1 MALDRK
7 CIVCPDKHHYKYCSN
22 CSGYNSKET
31 WRFLY
36 CSQNCK
42 EIYSIATDF
51 VNGKLTGLEAK
62 HKLEKFKEL
71 GIDPF
76 GHRFD
81 RDSFANEIKEKY
93 KDVEHDEFENLDV
106 KVTIAGRIMF
116 IRKMGKASFFT
127 IKDKTGNIQIYIS
140 VNDIGEEQYERLN
153 EKLTFMKEE
162 SKQWC
167 INNLIVKRK
176 IASYDL

>member
-31 WRFLY
+31 WRFLF

-62 HKLEKFKEL
+62 HKLEKLDLSDLEFYHSVIKKNIEDIL
-71 GIDPF
+71 AFEDVVKQEEKQVVFIPQMSISNDEDVNIP
-76 GHRFD
+76 
-81 RDSFANEIKEKY
+81 SITTVASSNEE
-93 KDVEHDEFENLDV
+93 
-106 KVTIAGRIMF
+106 
-116 IRKMGKASFFT
+116 
-127 IKDKTGNIQIYIS
+127 
-140 VNDIGEEQYERLN
+140 
-153 EKLTFMKEE
+153 
-162 SKQWC
+162 
-167 INNLIVKRK
+167 RK
-176 IASYDL
+176 IYPRKKKNKKNNIVNVD

>member
-51 VNGKLTGLEAK
+51 VNGKLNGLEAK
-62 HKLEKFKEL
+62 HKLEKLDLSDLEFYHSVIKKNIEDIL
-71 GIDPF
+71 AFEDVVEPEEKQVVFIQQMSTSNDE
-76 GHRFD
+76 D
-81 RDSFANEIKEKY
+81 VNISSITTVASSNE
-93 KDVEHDEFENLDV
+93 EH
-106 KVTIAGRIMF
+106 KIYP
-116 IRKMGKASFFT
+116 RKK
-127 IKDKTGNIQIYIS
+127 KNRKNNI
-140 VNDIGEEQYERLN
+140 VNVD
-153 EKLTFMKEE
+153 
-162 SKQWC
+162 
-167 INNLIVKRK
+167 
-176 IASYDL
+176 

>member
-36 CSQNCK
+36 CSQNCR

-62 HKLEKFKEL
+62 HKLEKLDLSDLEFYHSVIKKNIEDIL
-71 GIDPF
+71 AFEDVVEPEEKQVVFIPQMSISNDE
-76 GHRFD
+76 D
-81 RDSFANEIKEKY
+81 LNISSITTVTSSNE
-93 KDVEHDEFENLDV
+93 EH
-106 KVTIAGRIMF
+106 KIYP
-116 IRKMGKASFFT
+116 RKK
-127 IKDKTGNIQIYIS
+127 KNRKNNI
-140 VNDIGEEQYERLN
+140 VNVD
-153 EKLTFMKEE
+153 
-162 SKQWC
+162 
-167 INNLIVKRK
+167 
-176 IASYDL
+176 

>member
-62 HKLEKFKEL
+62 HKLEKLDLSDLEFYHSIIKKNVEDIL
-71 GIDPF
+71 AFEDVVEPEEKQVVFIPQMSISNDEDVNIP
-76 GHRFD
+76 
-81 RDSFANEIKEKY
+81 SITTVASSNE
-93 KDVEHDEFENLDV
+93 EHKIYPKKKKN
-106 KVTIAGRIMF
+106 K
-116 IRKMGKASFFT
+116 KN
-127 IKDKTGNIQIYIS
+127 NI
-140 VNDIGEEQYERLN
+140 VNVD
-153 EKLTFMKEE
+153 
-162 SKQWC
+162 
-167 INNLIVKRK
+167 
-176 IASYDL
+176 

>member
-62 HKLEKFKEL
+62 HKLEKLDLSDLEFYHSVIKKNIEDIL
-71 GIDPF
+71 AFEDVVEPEEKQVVFIPQMSISNDE
-76 GHRFD
+76 D
-81 RDSFANEIKEKY
+81 VNISSITTVASSNE
-93 KDVEHDEFENLDV
+93 EH
-106 KVTIAGRIMF
+106 KIYP
-116 IRKMGKASFFT
+116 RKK
-127 IKDKTGNIQIYIS
+127 KNRKNNI
-140 VNDIGEEQYERLN
+140 VNVD
-153 EKLTFMKEE
+153 
-162 SKQWC
+162 
-167 INNLIVKRK
+167 
-176 IASYDL
+176 

>member
-42 EIYSIATDF
+42 EIYSIASDF

-62 HKLEKFKEL
+62 HKLEKLDLSDLEFYHSVIKKNIEDIL
-71 GIDPF
+71 AFEDVVEPEEKQVVFIQQMSTSNDE
-76 GHRFD
+76 D
-81 RDSFANEIKEKY
+81 VNISSITTVASSNE
-93 KDVEHDEFENLDV
+93 EH
-106 KVTIAGRIMF
+106 KIYP
-116 IRKMGKASFFT
+116 RKK
-127 IKDKTGNIQIYIS
+127 KNRKNNI
-140 VNDIGEEQYERLN
+140 VNVD
-153 EKLTFMKEE
+153 
-162 SKQWC
+162 
-167 INNLIVKRK
+167 
-176 IASYDL
+176 

>member
-31 WRFLY
+31 WRFLF

-62 HKLEKFKEL
+62 YKLK
-71 GIDPF
+71 
-76 GHRFD
+76 
-81 RDSFANEIKEKY
+81 
-93 KDVEHDEFENLDV
+93 NLDLSDLEFYHSIIKKNIENILAFEDIV
-106 KVTIAGRIMF
+106 EPEEKQIVFIPQMSISNDEDLNVSSVTTVAFSNEEHKIYP
-116 IRKMGKASFFT
+116 RKK
-127 IKDKTGNIQIYIS
+127 KNRKNNI
-140 VNDIGEEQYERLN
+140 VNVD
-153 EKLTFMKEE
+153 
-162 SKQWC
+162 
-167 INNLIVKRK
+167 
-176 IASYDL
+176 

>member
-36 CSQNCK
+36 CSQNCR

-62 HKLEKFKEL
+62 HKLEKLDLSDLEFY
-71 GIDPF
+71 
-76 GHRFD
+76 H
-81 RDSFANEIKEKY
+81 SVIKKNIEDILAFEDVVEPEEKQ
-93 KDVEHDEFENLDV
+93 VVFIPQMSISNDEDLNV
-106 KVTIAGRIMF
+106 SSITTV
-116 IRKMGKASFFT
+116 AS
-127 IKDKTGNIQIYIS
+127 
-140 VNDIGEEQYERLN
+140 LN
-153 EKLTFMKEE
+153 EEHKIYPRK
-162 SKQWC
+162 KKNKK
-167 INNLIVKRK
+167 NNIVNV
-176 IASYDL
+176 D

>member
-62 HKLEKFKEL
+62 HKLEKLDLSDLEFYHSVIKKNIEDIL
-71 GIDPF
+71 AFEDVIESEEKKVVFIPQMSISNDEDVNIP
-76 GHRFD
+76 
-81 RDSFANEIKEKY
+81 SITTVASSNE
-93 KDVEHDEFENLDV
+93 EH
-106 KVTIAGRIMF
+106 KIYQ
-116 IRKMGKASFFT
+116 RKK
-127 IKDKTGNIQIYIS
+127 KNRKNNI
-140 VNDIGEEQYERLN
+140 VNVD
-153 EKLTFMKEE
+153 
-162 SKQWC
+162 
-167 INNLIVKRK
+167 
-176 IASYDL
+176 

>member
-62 HKLEKFKEL
+62 HKLEKLDLSDLEFYHSVIKKNIEDIL
-71 GIDPF
+71 AFEDVVEPEEKQVVFIPQMSISNDEDVNIP
-76 GHRFD
+76 
-81 RDSFANEIKEKY
+81 SITTVASSNE
-93 KDVEHDEFENLDV
+93 EH
-106 KVTIAGRIMF
+106 KIYP
-116 IRKMGKASFFT
+116 RKK
-127 IKDKTGNIQIYIS
+127 KNRKNNI
-140 VNDIGEEQYERLN
+140 VNVD
-153 EKLTFMKEE
+153 
-162 SKQWC
+162 
-167 INNLIVKRK
+167 
-176 IASYDL
+176 

>member
-62 HKLEKFKEL
+62 HKLEKLDLSDLEFYHSVIKKNIEDILAFEDVVEL
-71 GIDPF
+71 
-76 GHRFD
+76 
-81 RDSFANEIKEKY
+81 EEKQ
-93 KDVEHDEFENLDV
+93 VVFIPQMSISNDEDLNISSITT
-106 KVTIAGRIMF
+106 VT
-116 IRKMGKASFFT
+116 SS
-127 IKDKTGNIQIYIS
+127 N
-140 VNDIGEEQYERLN
+140 EEQ
-153 EKLTFMKEE
+153 K
-162 SKQWC
+162 
-167 INNLIVKRK
+167 INPRKKKNRKNNIVNV
-176 IASYDL
+176 D